1 MFSRVRVRD
10 AGDSDLTTGEVV
22 TKAFLEERAAL
33 VPKGKK
39 APEGVAIFLGI
50 TKASLATESF
60 LSAAS
65 FQETARV
72 LIQAAV
78 DGMTD
83 KLRGLKENI
92 IIGRLVPVGTGF
104 RGEYMQEAE
113 IGTVMSQP
121 PPPSN
126 SLETASAQTLPT
138 PLE

>member
-1 MFSRVRVRD
+1 M
-10 AGDSDLTTGEVV
+10 

-104 RGEYMQEAE
+104 RKEYMQEAE
-113 IGTVMSQP
+113 IGKGMSQP
-121 PPPSN
+121 SPSVK
-126 SLETASAQTLPT
+126 SFETASIETPSP